1 MENVAKIAAL
11 EVHVETIKKDID
23 RLESTIST
31 IDRELDTYKS
41 DLQEA
46 IAQCKGIVS
55 QVAEMSSEIKSMNEV
70 VTTTAVCVETCEKER
85 KETIWKFIKENPEKS
100 VKITLLV
107 SLIIFLISLKNFDA
121 ITVFLRLIGVK

>member
-31 IDRELDTYKS
+31 IDRELDTYKA

-46 IAQCKGIVS
+46 ISQCKGIVN
-55 QVAEMSSEIKSMNEV
+55 QVAEMSSEIKSINEV
-70 VTTTAVCVETCEKER
+70 ITVAAVGVETCEKER

>member
-11 EVHVETIKKDID
+11 EVHVETIRKDID

-31 IDRELDTYKS
+31 IDRELDTYKA

-46 IAQCKGIVS
+46 ISQCKGIVS

-70 VTTTAVCVETCEKER
+70 VALTVVGVETCEKER

>member
-1 MENVAKIAAL
+1 MENIAKIAAL
-11 EVHVETIKKDID
+11 EVHVDTIRKDIH
-23 RLESTIST
+23 RLETTIST
-31 IDRELDTYKS
+31 IDRELDTYKA

-55 QVAEMSSEIKSMNEV
+55 QVAEMSSELKSINTEV
-70 VTTTAVCVETCEKER
+70 TVAVVEVEACKKER

-107 SLIIFLISLKNFDA
+107 SIIIFLVSLKNFDVIA
-121 ITVFLRLIGVK
+121 VFLRLIGVR